1 MNKKS
6 VLNFLLLRYEKE
18 ERISKEILMEL
29 KETISEMEAAESLFN
44 IADDPKLIEAAI
56 YKEEAAKKRFDY
68 LFKIA
73 KKEYLDSI
81 EI

>member
-1 MNKKS
+1 MNKKNI
-6 VLNFLLLRYEKE
+6 LDFLLIKYGKDD
-18 ERISKEILMEL
+18 RINKEILKEL
-29 KETISEMEAAESLFN
+29 KDTINEMEAAESLFN

-73 KKEYLDSI
+73 KREYDQSM

>member
-1 MNKKS
+1 MNKKKI
-6 VLNFLLLRYEKE
+6 LDFLLIRYEKE
-18 ERISKEILMEL
+18 ERISKETINEL
-29 KETISEMEAAESLFN
+29 KDTINEMAAAESLFN
-44 IADDPKLIEAAI
+44 ITDDPRLIEVAI

-73 KKEYLDSI
+73 KKEYVDSM

>member
-1 MNKKS
+1 MNKKNI
-6 VLNFLLLRYEKE
+6 LDFLFIRYDKE
-18 ERISKEILMEL
+18 ERISKEILSEL
-29 KETISEMEAAESLFN
+29 KETINEMESAESLFN
-44 IADDPKLIEAAI
+44 ITNDPQLIEAAI

-73 KKEYLDSI
+73 KKEYIDSM